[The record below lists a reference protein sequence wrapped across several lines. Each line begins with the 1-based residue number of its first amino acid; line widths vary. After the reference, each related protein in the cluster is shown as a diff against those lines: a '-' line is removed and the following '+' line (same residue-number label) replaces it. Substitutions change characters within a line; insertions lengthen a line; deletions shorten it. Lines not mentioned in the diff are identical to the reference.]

1 MQGRRVGEDG
11 SRGVPAV
18 GVGTVRS
25 GGRNRSDCRSSIR
38 RFDLFSRLS
47 GRGNRD
53 RCEPNRCRLRLH
65 QIRSCDGSVSPL
77 SSSSMA
83 SRAMR
88 RITSGFSSKR
98 LFQASSSASDARIWD
113 AIAPAHLEAERRPS
127 PGPSPG
133 ARTCSHV
140 ISGQGPVRFA
150 YRRAQDTIV
159 LMAEFASLHSYWDF
173 EQGVKARAGSVRED
187 TELLQ
192 GERDEG
198 TKEFL
203 RVVRETSRRRMRKVA
218 KDRTFF
224 RAQRGFTWTTVPLMG
239 EDGRQIE
246 VRDVAAA
253 HPPERMVPLA
263 EKVGA
268 GRASRKGIPCLYLD
282 NRESAAMSE
291 MRPWVGSY
299 ITLAQFKMAR
309 DCLVVDCSLSTT
321 ASHLLEPFSLDEGEP
336 SVSASTKEDGVWGS
350 IGFAFARPVRLDDPR
365 LDYISPSA
373 GRGVSELRLSRHRL

>member
-1 MQGRRVGEDG
+1 
-11 SRGVPAV
+11 
-18 GVGTVRS
+18 
-25 GGRNRSDCRSSIR
+25 
-38 RFDLFSRLS
+38 
-47 GRGNRD
+47 
-53 RCEPNRCRLRLH
+53 
-65 QIRSCDGSVSPL
+65 
-77 SSSSMA
+77 
-83 SRAMR
+83 
-88 RITSGFSSKR
+88 
-98 LFQASSSASDARIWD
+98 
-113 AIAPAHLEAERRPS
+113 
-127 PGPSPG
+127 
-133 ARTCSHV
+133 
-140 ISGQGPVRFA
+140 
-150 YRRAQDTIV
+150 
-159 LMAEFASLHSYWDF
+159 MAEFASLHSYWDF

-365 LDYISPSA
+365 LDYIPTQVLAEEFRSYGFHGIVYKSLLDDAGMNVALFDVNAAKPTACCLYKTVSA
-373 GRGVSELRLSRHRL
+373 SLGFALSDDIPFWSCPESISSELRHGEAFTILGLSREGDDAEGG